1 MSKCMER
8 GIKSPR
14 GTHAGL
20 GLSVDRAFGDQRKKP
35 DCLSR
40 KETIEFAV
48 SVSYIQIP
56 SFRWVLLGHAYNPNN
71 REAEAGGHELEAS
84 MG

>member
-1 MSKCMER
+1 MEM
-8 GIKSPR
+8 GIKSPC

-40 KETIEFAV
+40 KETVEFAV
-48 SVSYIQIP
+48 SVSYIQIS
-56 SFRWVLLGHAYNPNN
+56 SFRWACWNMPIILTIGRLRQGIMNLRPAWD
-71 REAEAGGHELEAS
+71 EK
-84 MG
+84 